1 MPSNQIKDDD
11 DEAFMRSLIRPE
23 EDRRRRYPTIP
34 WEGGFRW
41 FRSPNVVPIERYRQA
56 RSWRRQSRNR
66 DDMISAL

>member
-11 DEAFMRSLIRPE
+11 DEEFMRSLIRPE
-23 EDRRRRYPTIP
+23 EDRRRLHPTIP

-56 RSWRRQSRNR
+56 RSWSR
-66 DDMISAL
+66 AKPEQG